1 MANLVY
7 DYFKE
12 YMADGTIDLD
22 NDIFKAM
29 LLTSDYS
36 PVSTHKVKADIDGDE
51 ISGDGYSAG
60 GATLSKTW
68 NHKSGELSTMIF
80 GASDIIWT
88 NATITAR
95 YLVIYDDTVTS
106 PVVDPLVCVFDFEEN
121 KIVVEGTFKININDD
136 DGIFAL
142 S

>member
-29 LLTSDYS
+29 LLTSDYE
-36 PVSTHKVKADIDGDE
+36 PVPTHKVKADIVDNE
-51 ISGDGYSAG
+51 IEGDGYSAG
-60 GATLSKTW
+60 GATLNKTW

-80 GASDIIWT
+80 GASNITWT
-88 NATITAR
+88 NATITAQ
-95 YLVIYDDTVTS
+95 YLVIYDDTVTT
-106 PVVDPLVCVFDFEEN
+106 PVVDPLVCVFDFGEN
-121 KIVVEGTFKININDD
+121 KIVVEGTFKVNINTN
-136 DGIFAL
+136 GIFTL